1 MKKVINSL
9 ALAIAIT
16 IAGTATAQNA
26 HESSVKFNKNNE
38 NAVVADYEATA
49 EVVEGALK
57 NRLEKEGL
65 GKMKTSKGFMVY
77 SGVLWNS
84 VSNEKIDVY
93 FKVEGKKDRATLSVL
108 ISKGYDNFVTSG
120 SDSRT
125 IDNVKAF
132 LNSFMK
138 DATAYQLNLNIAA
151 QEEAIKKAEKAYN
164 NVTSDNKNLLSEKE
178 KIEKKIAE
186 STNEIT
192 LKQRA
197 LEQEKQKLQELKA
210 MAK

>member
-125 IDNVKAF
+125 IVNVKAF
-132 LNSFMK
+132 LNSFIN
-138 DATAYQLNLNIAA
+138 DAKAYQLRLSIAA
-151 QEEAIKKAEKAYN
+151 QEKVVKEVEKDMKGSAEDGEKLLRDKEKVEKQIAENKTEQGKKQTVVDAEK
-164 NVTSDNKNLLSEKE
+164 
-178 KIEKKIAE
+178 KK
-186 STNEIT
+186 
-192 LKQRA
+192 
-197 LEQEKQKLQELKA
+197 LEEPKA
-210 MAK
+210 QL